1 VGLAL
6 ALGVAAPYENLIISG
21 SPMSFDYSTPAAV
34 FLFLLFLLVQ
44 PAMGRRRLTR
54 TELAVVYI
62 MAMVACTLPTN
73 GLVSVLLSQISA
85 GTYYATPEN
94 GWAKVISDYV
104 RPWMIISDQ
113 EAVKT
118 FYEGLSRGK
127 PVPWTAWVI
136 PLLRW
141 LPLLLGMYAVVVAVM
156 VFVRKQW
163 ISNER
168 LLFPLVQV
176 PIAMIGEQE
185 GRISPFFRNPTVWL
199 GFLVPMLMNSWRALH
214 HYFPV
219 VPEGFPLWKYYWFW
233 RRSFFI
239 RLSVSYAVVGFG
251 YLLDT
256 RTGFSIWALG
266 LLTTFEYA
274 VFRRFG
280 ISSPR
285 RVMADPLGSPFLA
298 HQGLGA
304 MLALAGL
311 AIWTARGHLGKV
323 LRKVLANEPGVDDSG
338 EIISYRGAALL
349 LLAGLVT
356 MSVWLRFSGM
366 SWWVVPMFLLL
377 TFSIMFGLARIVAQG
392 GLAVTRSPMLPGDA
406 VLSFTGSSSLGP
418 ANVASLGMTFPW
430 ANEMRTTV
438 MSAFAHAL
446 KLAEVH
452 IAPRQRR
459 RLGFPVLLAVLTSI
473 AGAVA
478 TILVLG
484 YRYGGV
490 NLSFWFFGVRSAG
503 MPYDFMSYYIS
514 NPGGPELACLAFV
527 GAGALVQ
534 LALTAMYHRF
544 LWWPIN
550 PLVFPVA
557 AMWCTHHLMP
567 SIFVAWL
574 CKVLVLKYGGARWYR
589 RTKPFFLGM
598 ILGQYASGGM
608 WIVIDGFT
616 GMQGNYLFFW

>member
-1 VGLAL
+1 MQGKGITLRSVLVGMGLAL
-6 ALGVAAPYENLIISG
+6 ALSVAAPYENLIISG

-34 FLFLLFLLVQ
+34 FLFFLLLLLQ
-44 PAMGRRRLTR
+44 PAMGRKRLTR
-54 TELAVVYI
+54 AELAVVYI

-113 EAVKT
+113 EAVKS

-127 PVPWTAWVI
+127 PVPWTAWVL

-141 LPLLLGMYAVVVAVM
+141 LPLLLGMYAVVVAIM

-185 GRISPFFRNPTVWL
+185 GRTFTFFRNPAVWL
-199 GFLVPMLMNSWRALH
+199 GFLIPMLMNSWRALH

-266 LLTTFEYA
+266 LLTTLEYA

-311 AIWTARGHLGKV
+311 ALWTARGHLGKV
-323 LRKVLANEPGVDDSG
+323 LRKVFTNEPGVDDG
-338 EIISYRGAALL
+338 EEII
-349 LLAGLVT
+349 
-356 MSVWLRFSGM
+356 
-366 SWWVVPMFLLL
+366 
-377 TFSIMFGLARIVAQG
+377 
-392 GLAVTRSPMLPGDA
+392 
-406 VLSFTGSSSLGP
+406 
-418 ANVASLGMTFPW
+418 
-430 ANEMRTTV
+430 
-438 MSAFAHAL
+438 
-446 KLAEVH
+446 
-452 IAPRQRR
+452 
-459 RLGFPVLLAVLTSI
+459 
-473 AGAVA
+473 
-478 TILVLG
+478 
-484 YRYGGV
+484 
-490 NLSFWFFGVRSAG
+490 
-503 MPYDFMSYYIS
+503 
-514 NPGGPELACLAFV
+514 
-527 GAGALVQ
+527 
-534 LALTAMYHRF
+534 
-544 LWWPIN
+544 
-550 PLVFPVA
+550 
-557 AMWCTHHLMP
+557 
-567 SIFVAWL
+567 
-574 CKVLVLKYGGARWYR
+574 
-589 RTKPFFLGM
+589 
-598 ILGQYASGGM
+598 
-608 WIVIDGFT
+608 
-616 GMQGNYLFFW
+616 